1 MTSFQNILGNKTFVV
16 IGGDDN
22 YKGRDEEDSRVL
34 SRWARRKIMSQFTE
48 DFLDG
53 STSFVFSWGEK
64 HRPIH
69 EEALLHL
76 LLPGSRGKKFVPKPR
91 PVVPEPVGPK
101 SLEGPGKNGND
112 PIGKKEL
119 PDEPAGDVAGTKP
132 RQKPVVGQ
140 TSQTTHTGGYGD
152 SSQWRTPEVH
162 GATLSEKPNPF
173 SPYSAST
180 STKEEWRE
188 KQGGISLSS
197 GATSMHPEGRRAGEA
212 AHPPSF
218 KTPDP
223 LHPEGRRPGEAA
235 HTPSSKTPDPLHP
248 EGRRPGEA
256 AHPPSSKTP
265 DAPRGQPSYRHDGR
279 NPAGPGPAHR
289 TRPDGQRI

>member
-1 MTSFQNILGNKTFVV
+1 MTSFQNVLGNKTFVV

-140 TSQTTHTGGYGD
+140 TSQTTYTGGCGD
-152 SSQWRTPEVH
+152 SPQWREVQ
-162 GATLSEKPNPF
+162 GATLSEKPNSF
-173 SPYSAST
+173 SPYSAGT

-188 KQGGISLSS
+188 KQRGISLSS

-212 AHPPSF
+212 AHPPS
-218 KTPDP
+218 
-223 LHPEGRRPGEAA
+223 
-235 HTPSSKTPDPLHP
+235 SKTPDL
-248 EGRRPGEA
+248 
-256 AHPPSSKTP
+256 
-265 DAPRGQPSYRHDGR
+265 PRGQPSYRHDGR
-279 NPAGPGPAHR
+279 NQAGPGVAHR